1 MSHFEDTI
9 EKGASILDFL
19 EELDAG
25 TFKDALSYE
34 LSQAAMA
41 AVQHG
46 KKAEIT
52 LKISLK
58 QINESSMVMS
68 SVEMGSKRPKH
79 MGSKS
84 ETSQTAAVHHVGKYG
99 KLTDQPETQ
108 QDLFPKPTP
117 VVHNFQKDN

>member
-1 MSHFEDTI
+1 MSHFEETI
-9 EKGASILDFL
+9 AKGANILDFI
-19 EELDAG
+19 EELDGG

-41 AVQHG
+41 SVQHG

-58 QINESSMVMS
+58 RINESTMVMS

-79 MGSKS
+79 MGTKS

-99 KLTDQPETQ
+99 KLTDQPEQQ

-117 VVHNFQKDN
+117 VVTHINKDQ